1 MNAPLR
7 VSFEVACSAEHAF
20 DVWTSGISRWWPPD
34 HTVTGQA
41 DLIVLQAEV
50 GGRIYERTAEGVEH
64 DWGEV
69 TVWEPPTQLSYLW
82 HLRRDRADATEVE
95 VRFLAQ
101 GAAVTRVEIEHRG
114 WDRLGAEGRQWR
126 EQNRAGWRTLLPHFQ
141 AAVSKGDQ

>member
-114 WDRLGAEGRQWR
+114 WDRLGAEGKQWR